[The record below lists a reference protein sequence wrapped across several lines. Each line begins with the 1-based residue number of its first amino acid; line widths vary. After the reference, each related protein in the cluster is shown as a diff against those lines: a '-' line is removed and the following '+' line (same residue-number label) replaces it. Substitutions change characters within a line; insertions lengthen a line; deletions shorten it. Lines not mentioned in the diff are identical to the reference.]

1 LPREGVD
8 RVNRVAAGWW
18 VDWRLGA
25 FQISGNLT
33 WGVVVQYIHGHAV
46 KVDEL
51 LDGVGVKDICEVS
64 RWYYN
69 EAYMRHHSP
78 ST

>member
-1 LPREGVD
+1 
-8 RVNRVAAGWW
+8 VNRVAAGWL

-25 FQISGNLT
+25 FQISDNLM

-46 KVDEL
+46 KVNEL
-51 LDGVGVKDICEVS
+51 LDGVGVKDYCEVS